1 MISSEADFDVP
12 GDNIS
17 TAEYI
22 PASVHLKKSIQV
34 RSMKSLNALF
44 VLLSLVLFPLQ
55 LSAQKTE
62 ITISFSEQFFDAL
75 LDAVFLYAA
84 PPEFSLAGN
93 FSERPAFEGTLAAV
107 DVGGIGVSN
116 LSTDSTAPCNESV
129 KLLRENDGV
138 RTSVRFRDGK
148 IIAPLAFA
156 GQYNPP
162 LIGCIPF
169 GGSAE
174 AIIDLQFDG
183 AGQRLMATARAEK

>member
-34 RSMKSLNALF
+34 RSMKSLNVLV
-44 VLLSLVLFPLQ
+44 VLLSFVLFPLQ

-62 ITISFSEQFFDAL
+62 LTISFSEQFFDAL

-93 FSERPAFEGTLAAV
+93 FGERPGLYATTSASFGFG
-107 DVGGIGVSN
+107 VGSSD
-116 LSTDSTAPCNESV
+116 LSKDSAAPCNESV
-129 KLLRENDGV
+129 KL
-138 RTSVRFRDGK
+138 
-148 IIAPLAFA
+148 
-156 GQYNPP
+156 
-162 LIGCIPF
+162 
-169 GGSAE
+169 
-174 AIIDLQFDG
+174 
-183 AGQRLMATARAEK
+183 